1 MDVSITL
8 ALGRRDEWWIHTSL
22 CKCSL
27 WIPVRKAITVLKA
40 LIKMP
45 LVGDNIRRIRRQR
58 GIALDNFSFLQMLV
72 FFASFS
78 YDCYSPWLSSHTKVV
93 WWGCPGGP
101 FSLIIINCLISEIPG
116 FVLYLLLI
124 DNTLPTEHSNLHSTA
139 ASSVLLHLYFLLLG
153 NPHLFSWYLSYFYI
167 HTRE

>member
-1 MDVSITL
+1 M
-8 ALGRRDEWWIHTSL
+8 SL
-22 CKCSL
+22 RKCSL

-78 YDCYSPWLSSHTKVV
+78 HDLL
-93 WWGCPGGP
+93 
-101 FSLIIINCLISEIPG
+101 FSLVVIS
-116 FVLYLLLI
+116 
-124 DNTLPTEHSNLHSTA
+124 H
-139 ASSVLLHLYFLLLG
+139 
-153 NPHLFSWYLSYFYI
+153 
-167 HTRE
+167 